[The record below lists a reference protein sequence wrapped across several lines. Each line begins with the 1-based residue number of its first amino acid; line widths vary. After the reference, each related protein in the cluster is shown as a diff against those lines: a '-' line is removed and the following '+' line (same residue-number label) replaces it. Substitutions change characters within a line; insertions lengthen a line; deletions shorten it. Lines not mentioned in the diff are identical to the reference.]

1 MCEGWRVHKTMLG
14 AEPEFRS
21 DCLLLKHGCGG
32 YFMKAVA
39 LLLLRLV
46 TGFYL
51 LAWSAVK
58 LTNTDRAVEI
68 SDKLYFG
75 LFSNTVVQHGL
86 GALGG
91 VLGLFIILGFLRGFS
106 YLVQALVLALG
117 VGVLAKTFAV
127 PADLASGIDLT
138 TALAPYFALFAAA
151 IAPLL
156 AKGDDFLSLD
166 VFLAWAERRLTR
178 DEVAVPAVTAAAVAA
193 AAAAEEVAQYDEPV
207 YEEPVYEE
215 PVQEEAVVEAAAPE
229 EAYAEP
235 AVDAPVI
242 EEPLAEEAVAEE
254 PVVEAQAEPASEP
267 VHAEPAV
274 EEAVAVE
281 AEAAEESAPEA
292 HSEQAPVEAEP
303 ALEELAAVEV
313 QKHEAAAPTV
323 H

>member
-1 MCEGWRVHKTMLG
+1 
-14 AEPEFRS
+14 
-21 DCLLLKHGCGG
+21 
-32 YFMKAVA
+32 MKAVA

-75 LFSNTVVQHGL
+75 LFSNPVVQHGL

-138 TALAPYFALFAAA
+138 TALMPYLALFAAA

-178 DEVAVPAVTAAAVAA
+178 DEVAVPAVAAAVAA
-193 AAAAEEVAQYDEPV
+193 AEVEQHD
-207 YEEPVYEE
+207 EPVYEE
-215 PVQEEAVVEAAAPE
+215 PVQEEAVVEAAAPD

-235 AVDAPVI
+235 AVEEPMI
-242 EEPLAEEAVAEE
+242 EEPLAEEAVVEE
-254 PVVEAQAEPASEP
+254 PVAEAQAELASEP

-281 AEAAEESAPEA
+281 AEAAEESAPHAPAEQVPA
-292 HSEQAPVEAEP
+292 EQAPAEAEP